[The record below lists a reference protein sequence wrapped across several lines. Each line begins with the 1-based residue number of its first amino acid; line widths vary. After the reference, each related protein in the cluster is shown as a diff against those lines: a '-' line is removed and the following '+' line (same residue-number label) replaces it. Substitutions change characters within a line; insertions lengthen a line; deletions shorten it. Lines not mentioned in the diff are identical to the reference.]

1 MFRDKRS
8 RYDYPSTTLR
18 VLEED
23 PSKTTKSCQMTVVID
38 EPNDGVSHGKRGVD
52 GHMIKI

>member
-23 PSKTTKSCQMTVVID
+23 PYKTTKSCQMTVAID
-38 EPNDGVSHGKRGVD
+38 EPNDGVSPGKRGVD
-52 GHMIKI
+52 GYMIKI